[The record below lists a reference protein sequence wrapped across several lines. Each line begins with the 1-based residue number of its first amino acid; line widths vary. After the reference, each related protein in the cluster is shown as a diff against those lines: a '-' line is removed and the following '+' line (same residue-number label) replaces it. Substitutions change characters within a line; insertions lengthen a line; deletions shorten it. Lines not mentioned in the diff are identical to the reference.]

1 MKSNE
6 TERMLAEFNEMV
18 KEVDVRFR
26 LNQDLLERAEEYNE
40 SLLAINYSL
49 RTSNENERIRRKQ
62 ADNICEWNLV
72 FMLIGWIVA
81 FVAIANCMLG
91 WGG

>member
-1 MKSNE
+1 MIVKNNDVFFDINSS
-6 TERMLAEFNEMV
+6 V
-18 KEVDVRFR
+18 KE
-26 LNQDLLERAEEYNE
+26 LETLYKINQASLRQSEEEND
-40 SLLAINYSL
+40 SLKAINYSL
-49 RTSNENERIRRKQ
+49 RTSNENERTRRKH

-72 FMLIGWIVA
+72 FMIVGWIVA

>member
-1 MKSNE
+1 MSQNNDV
-6 TERMLAEFNEMV
+6 FFDINSSV
-18 KEVDVRFR
+18 KE
-26 LNQDLLERAEEYNE
+26 LETMYKINQASLRQSEEYNE

-72 FMLIGWIVA
+72 FMIIGWIVA
-81 FVAIANCMLG
+81 FVAIANCMLC

>member
-1 MKSNE
+1 MIAKNNDVFFDINSS
-6 TERMLAEFNEMV
+6 V
-18 KEVDVRFR
+18 KE
-26 LNQDLLERAEEYNE
+26 LETMYKINQASLRQAEEEND
-40 SLLAINYSL
+40 SLKAINYSL

-72 FMLIGWIVA
+72 FMIIGWIVA